1 MRYFWDVS
9 TFPESSRVL
18 LVESGSRELLE
29 KAIPTVR
36 TFWDGRTPPID
47 VFTCFNGVPEGIGD
61 DGEIFRVADYPATER
76 KKLLRELKGRGY
88 AVMGI
93 VCSDE
98 LILNKW
104 KWLIMM
110 GVPAK
115 LLVINESGDCFWC
128 DRNNWPAIRQFVA
141 SRSGMTGA
149 TVLRSILQ
157 AAVLP
162 LTFFWLVFFAA
173 GMHTV
178 RAFNRLTT
186 RRTTAF
192 RR

>member
-1 MRYFWDVS
+1 LRYFWNVYE
-9 TFPESSRVL
+9 FPDRTRIL

-29 KAIPTVR
+29 KAIGSVR

-47 VFTCFNGVPEGIGD
+47 LFTCFPGVPEGIGD
-61 DGEIFRVADYPATER
+61 DGQIYRVADYPGPER
-76 KKLLRELKGRGY
+76 QKLLQELKVRGY

-104 KWLIMM
+104 KWLIAAS
-110 GVPAK
+110 VPAK

-128 DRNNWPAIRQFVA
+128 DRHNWAAIRQFIA
-141 SRSGMTGA
+141 SRSGVTGA

-157 AAVLP
+157 VAVFP
-162 LTFFWLVFFAA
+162 VTFLSLVVFAA
-173 GMHTV
+173 GAHAY
-178 RAFNRLTT
+178 RGFNRMLA
-186 RRTTAF
+186 R
-192 RR
+192 